1 MSRYVIEGKFWCVG
15 DKIFI
20 ETEEKGMNELPTEVC
35 LNDLIKDNIAEES
48 EITIVIDT
56 KNNIK

>member
-1 MSRYVIEGKFWCVG
+1 MTRYVIKGKFWWAG

-20 ETEEKGMNELPTEVC
+20 ETEEEGMNELPTEVC
-35 LNDLIKDNIAEES
+35 LNDLMKNNIAEES

-56 KNNIK
+56 KRNIK